1 MNRISNKTKVCVT
14 ALICCLFHGSLYA
27 KDLKSS
33 DIDDMVSEVMETFS
47 VPGMAV
53 GVIQNGQITHVKG
66 YGVRSLDHGGAVDE
80 NTYFGIA
87 SNSKG
92 FTATALALLVE
103 EGKIDWNDPVKKF
116 LPEFKM
122 WDPYITDHFTIRD
135 LLSHHTG
142 LPLGSGDLMWWPDA
156 NYSPQEVI
164 SKMRFLKPNRE
175 FRTTYAY
182 NNLPF
187 IVAGAII
194 PSVTGQSYQEFLE
207 KRIFDPLK
215 MDRCTANTPIM
226 ANDPNVA
233 EPHAVLDG
241 KLQQI
246 KRYLQLD
253 TVVGGAAAA
262 GIECS
267 LNDLL
272 KWEKMH
278 LEGGGSLMK
287 KETHN
292 ALWQVNTAIDVTD
305 EQISRDKTHFRGY
318 GLGYNLN
325 DYHGVKIISHGGA
338 LVGMYSYL
346 AMIPELDF
354 AIAIVTNQQSG
365 DAYTV
370 LKTMMINFVM
380 DIKNTETP
388 AEVFKKSELSR
399 LEEVKRLTD
408 ISEGSNAP
416 LPLNSY
422 VGTYKDDWWDDIKI
436 SKNESGL
443 YFTSM
448 RSPSLRGKLGHYKEN
463 TFIVRW
469 DDRTHEADS
478 YVMFES
484 DKNGK
489 IKAFTMKALSNRTD
503 FSYDFHHVHPVKQ

>member
-1 MNRISNKTKVCVT
+1 LPGT
-14 ALICCLFHGSLYA
+14 LWA
-27 KDLKSS
+27 KDIQSPE
-33 DIDDMVSEVMETFS
+33 IDVMVKEVMETFS

-53 GVIQNGQITHVKG
+53 GVIEHGQIIHEKG
-66 YGVRSLDHGGAVDE
+66 YGVRSLNDGGAVDE

-103 EGKIDWNDPVKKF
+103 DGKINWNDPVKKY
-116 LPEFKM
+116 LPEFQM

-164 SKMRFLKPNRE
+164 SKMRFLMPDRE

-194 PSVTGQSYQEFLE
+194 PAVTGQSYEDFLQ
-207 KRIFDPLK
+207 KRIFEPLK
-215 MDRCTANTPIM
+215 MERCTANTPMM

-246 KRYLQLD
+246 KRYLRLD

-267 LNDLL
+267 VNDLL

-278 LEGGGSLMK
+278 LEGGGTIMK

-292 ALWQVNTAIDVTD
+292 ALWQVNTSIDVTD
-305 EQISRDKTHFRGY
+305 KQIAQDKTHFRGY

-325 DYHGVKIISHGGA
+325 DYHGVKVISHGGA

-346 AMIPELDF
+346 VMIPELDF
-354 AIAIVTNQQSG
+354 AVAIITNQQSG
-365 DAYTV
+365 DAYTA
-370 LKTMMINFVM
+370 LKNMIINYVM
-380 DIKNTETP
+380 DVKNSETP
-388 AEVFKKSELSR
+388 KQIFEKSEQAR
-399 LEEVKRLTD
+399 LAEVKRLAGLK
-408 ISEGSNAP
+408 EGGNAP
-416 LPLNSY
+416 LPLNAY
-422 VGTYKDDWWDDIKI
+422 TGTYKDNWWDDIKI
-436 SKNESGL
+436 SENGNGL

-448 RSPSLRGKLGHYKEN
+448 RSPSLRGQMVHFREN

-478 YVMFES
+478 YVLFED

-489 IKAFTMKALSNRTD
+489 IKSFSMKALSNRTD
-503 FSYDFHHVHPVKQ
+503 FSYDFHHVHPIKQ

>member
-1 MNRISNKTKVCVT
+1 MNRICHKTR
-14 ALICCLFHGSLYA
+14 ALIAALVCCLFHGTVWA
-27 KDLKSS
+27 KELKSS
-33 DIDDMVSEVMETFS
+33 DIDAMVGEVMKTFS
-47 VPGMAV
+47 IPGMAI
-53 GVIQNGQITHVKG
+53 GIIQHGQVSHAKG
-66 YGVRSLDHGGAVDE
+66 YGVRSLNDGGAVDE

-103 EGKIDWNDPVKKF
+103 EGKISWDDPVKNY
-116 LPEFKM
+116 LPDFEM
-122 WDPYITDHFTIRD
+122 WDPYITDHFMIRD

-164 SKMRFLKPNRE
+164 SKMRFLKPDRE

-187 IVAGAII
+187 IVAGALI
-194 PSVTGQSYQEFLE
+194 PAVTGQSYQDFLQ
-207 KRIFDPLK
+207 KRIFDPLN

-233 EPHAVLDG
+233 EPHAILEA

-267 LNDLL
+267 VDDLL

-278 LEGGGSLMK
+278 LEGGEPLMK

-292 ALWQVNTAIDVTD
+292 ALWQVNTAMDVTQD
-305 EQISRDKTHFRGY
+305 QINRDKTHFRGY

-380 DIKNTETP
+380 DVKNTETP
-388 AEVFKKSELSR
+388 AEIHEKSEKAR
-399 LEEVKRLTD
+399 LTEVKRL
-408 ISEGSNAP
+408 SEIKESGNPP

-422 VGTYKDDWWDDIKI
+422 IGTYKDDWWDDIKI
-436 SKNESGL
+436 TEHENGL
-443 YFTSM
+443 YFTSI
-448 RSPSLRGKLGHYKEN
+448 RSQSLRGKMVHFKEN

-489 IKAFTMKALSNRTD
+489 IAAFTMKALSNRTD
-503 FSYDFHHVHPVKQ
+503 FSYDFHHVHPIKQ